1 MKKSI
6 LLLLCIV
13 ILAGAAACSRI
24 NIVNPDRSTVD
35 RVSAEIADFELPQ
48 GFEADFSIYLL
59 GYKLVAY
66 QSADSR
72 SHLYLL
78 ETSNEAVAAKVGRAL
93 KQMVPGRYDSNTR
106 LTVVETR
113 PVMIGGQEGKL
124 IISDGMNSEGR
135 AYRQVL
141 VTFAGKGG
149 PALLVFVDGLE
160 RWDEARLY
168 AMLSSVR

>member
-1 MKKSI
+1 MKKLF
-6 LLLLCIV
+6 LLFLCVV

-24 NIVNPDRSTVD
+24 NIVHPDRSTVD
-35 RVSAEIADFELPQ
+35 RVASEIADFELPA
-48 GFEADFSIYLL
+48 GFEADFSIFLL
-59 GYKLVAY
+59 GYKLAAY
-66 QSADSR
+66 QSADNR
-72 SHLYLL
+72 GHLYLL
-78 ETSNEAVAAKVGRAL
+78 ETSNEAVADKVGQSL

-113 PVMIGGQEGKL
+113 PVLIGGQQGKL
-124 IISDGMNSEGR
+124 IISEGMNSEGR

-141 VTFAGKGG
+141 ATFEGKGG
-149 PALLVFVDGLE
+149 PALLLFVDGLE

>member
-1 MKKSI
+1 MKKTI
-6 LLLLCIV
+6 LLFLSIV

-24 NIVNPDRSTVD
+24 NMINPDRAVVN
-35 RVSAEIADFELPQ
+35 RVASEIADFELPQ
-48 GFEADFSIYLL
+48 GYEADFSVYLL

-66 QSADSR
+66 RSADSG

-78 ETSNEAVAAKVGRAL
+78 ETSNEVVAGRVGQAL
-93 KQMVPGRYDSNTR
+93 KQMVPGQVDSRTR
-106 LTVVETR
+106 MTVVETR
-113 PVMIGGQEGKL
+113 PIHVRGQEGKL
-124 IISDGMNSEGR
+124 IVSDGMNSEGH

-141 VTFAGKGG
+141 VTFSGKGG